1 MIVPMKKVT
10 LYALKREKDELLL
23 SLQRCGELMIVST
36 EDSAPQDGFSE
47 ASEALRRTKD
57 TLGFVDKRV
66 GKRSMFSPRPEV
78 EPKALLFV
86 DPKLEKLQSR
96 AYELERALSENSA
109 KESALAAEAAAVAPW
124 ISLDV
129 PVEELKNTKKV
140 AVFTGGIPE
149 LSLSSLTALA
159 EEFDS
164 VVQPLGEGAEGR
176 VVVLYCPKDRA
187 EEMIEAAKAAGY
199 VPVSPPRIRGL
210 PKDRAAAID
219 KKLEALR
226 NERGALED
234 SLKQLADQR
243 DNLEILCDQ
252 QATDFERRSTQATTT
267 DYTFCLKGWVMAK
280 KEEKVRKAVES
291 VTDAFVIS
299 FEDPAEDEQPPTVA
313 KNNKFVTPFETIT
326 DMFSRPDPREVDP
339 NPVLAP
345 WYWLIFG
352 MMMADAG
359 YGLVLALASGLLIK
373 IGKPRGEFGK
383 LMKVLLYS
391 SITTAFWGVMFG
403 SYFGAAWFPPVL
415 FVPLDAPVPT
425 LLLCMVIGALHI
437 FSGIILA
444 MVNCFRAGD
453 WKAAIF
459 DHLPWIVLLTGL
471 GFLFLEPLAKAGGFM
486 ALGGAAVIVLTA
498 GRSNKGIKKITGG
511 ILSLYGVTGQLSDIL
526 SYSRILALALSSGV
540 VAMVFNL
547 LAGMVQ
553 GSVLGF
559 ILSVL
564 IYLIGH
570 AFNLVMGLLSAYVH
584 ASRLQYIEFFGKF
597 YHGNGHA
604 FTPMSVRATHVDLK

>member
-10 LYALKREKDELLL
+10 LYALRGQKDELLL
-23 SLQRCGELMIVST
+23 SLQRCGELMVVST
-36 EDSAPQDGFSE
+36 EDSAPQEGFSE

-57 TLGFVDKRV
+57 TLGFVDRSA

-78 EPKALLFV
+78 EQKTLLFV
-86 DPKLEKLQSR
+86 DPELEKLQNR
-96 AYELERALSENSA
+96 AYALERALGENAA
-109 KESALAAEAAAVAPW
+109 KEGALAAEAAAVAPW
-124 ISLDV
+124 VLLDV

-140 AVFTGGIPE
+140 AVYTGSIPE
-149 LSLSSLTALA
+149 LALPSLTALE

-164 VVQPLGEGAEGR
+164 AVQPLGEGAEGR
-176 VVVLYCPKDRA
+176 IAVLYCVKNRA

-199 VPVSPPRIRGL
+199 VPIAPPRIQGL
-210 PKDRAAAID
+210 PKDHAAAIA
-219 KKLEALR
+219 KEREALQ
-226 NERGALED
+226 NEREALKA

-243 DNLEILCDQ
+243 DELEILCDQ
-252 QATDFERRSTQATTT
+252 RATDFERRSTQATTT
-267 DYTFCLKGWVMAK
+267 DYTFRLQGWVMAK

-291 VTDAFVIS
+291 VTDAFVLS
-299 FEDPAEDEQPPTVA
+299 FEDPAEEEQPPTVS
-313 KNNKFVTPFETIT
+313 KNNRFVTPFETIT

-352 MMMADAG
+352 MMMADTG
-359 YGLVLALASGLLIK
+359 YGLILALACGAFIK
-373 IGKPRGEFGK
+373 IRKPRGEFGK
-383 LMKVLLYS
+383 LLKVLLYS
-391 SITTAFWGVMFG
+391 SITTAFWGIMFG
-403 SYFGAAWFPPVL
+403 SYFGASWFPPVL

-425 LLLCMVIGALHI
+425 LLLCMVIGAFHI
-437 FSGIILA
+437 FSGIILS
-444 MVNCFRAGD
+444 MVNCFRAKD

-459 DHLPWIVLLTGL
+459 DNLSWIVLLTGL
-471 GFLFLEPLAKAGGFM
+471 GFLFLEPLAEAGKFM
-486 ALGGAAVIVLTA
+486 ALGGAAIIVLTA
-498 GRSNKGIKKITGG
+498 GRSNRGIKKITGG

-559 ILSVL
+559 VVSIL

-570 AFNLVMGLLSAYVH
+570 AFNLAMGLLSAYVH

-597 YHGNGHA
+597 YQGNGHA
-604 FTPMSVRATHVDLK
+604 FTPMSVQAAHVDLK

>member
-10 LYALKREKDELLL
+10 LYALKHEKDELLL
-23 SLQRCGELMIVST
+23 SLQRCGELMVVST

-47 ASEALRRTKD
+47 ASEALRRTRD
-57 TLGFVDKRV
+57 TLGFVDKSV

-78 EPKALLFV
+78 EQKALLFV
-86 DPKLEKLQSR
+86 DPELDKLQSR
-96 AYELERALSENSA
+96 AFELERALSENSA

-124 ISLDV
+124 VLLDV
-129 PVEELKNTKKV
+129 PVEEKHQKGRRFHPE
-140 AVFTGGIPE
+140 ASPSFPVFADR
-149 LSLSSLTALA
+149 LRR
-159 EEFDS
+159 EFDS

-199 VPVSPPRIRGL
+199 VPVSPPRFRGL
-210 PKDRAAAID
+210 PKDRAAAIAE
-219 KKLEALR
+219 KREALQK
-226 NERGALED
+226 ERGALKD

-252 QATDFERRSTQATTT
+252 RATDCERRSTQATTT

-313 KNNKFVTPFETIT
+313 KNSRFVTPFETIT

-352 MMMADAG
+352 MMMADTG
-359 YGLVLALASGLLIK
+359 YGLVLALASGLFIK

-403 SYFGAAWFPPVL
+403 SYFGATWFPPVL
-415 FVPLDAPVPT
+415 FIPLDAPVPT

-437 FSGIILA
+437 FSGIILS

-459 DHLPWIVLLTGL
+459 DNLSWIVLLTGL
-471 GFLFLEPLAKAGGFM
+471 GFLFLEPLAEAGKFM
-486 ALGGAAVIVLTA
+486 ALGGAADH
-498 GRSNKGIKKITGG
+498 RSDRRKKQQGIKKITGG

-559 ILSVL
+559 IMSVL

-570 AFNLVMGLLSAYVH
+570 AFNLAMGLLSAYVH

-604 FTPMSVRATHVDLK
+604 FTPMSVRAAHVDLK

>member
-10 LYALKREKDELLL
+10 LYALKQEKDELLL
-23 SLQRCGELMIVST
+23 SLQRCGELMVVST

-47 ASEALRRTKD
+47 ASEALRRTRD
-57 TLGFVDKRV
+57 TLGFVDKSV

-78 EPKALLFV
+78 EQKALLFV
-86 DPKLEKLQSR
+86 DPELEKLQSR
-96 AYELERALSENSA
+96 AFELERALSENSA

-124 ISLDV
+124 VLLDV

-149 LSLSSLTALA
+149 LSLSSLTALE

-176 VVVLYCPKDRA
+176 VVVLYSPKDRA

-199 VPVSPPRIRGL
+199 VPVSPPRFRGL
-210 PKDRAAAID
+210 PKDRAAAIAE
-219 KKLEALR
+219 KREALQK
-226 NERGALED
+226 ERGALKD

-252 QATDFERRSTQATTT
+252 RATDCERRSTQATTT
-267 DYTFCLKGWVMAK
+267 DYTFCLRGWVMAK

-313 KNNKFVTPFETIT
+313 KNSRFVTPFETIT

-352 MMMADAG
+352 MMMADTG
-359 YGLVLALASGLLIK
+359 YGLVLALASGLFIK

-403 SYFGAAWFPPVL
+403 SYFGATWFPPVL
-415 FVPLDAPVPT
+415 FIPLDAPVPT

-437 FSGIILA
+437 FSGIILS

-459 DHLPWIVLLTGL
+459 DNLSWIVLLTGL
-471 GFLFLEPLAKAGGFM
+471 GFLFLEPLAEAGKFM

-559 ILSVL
+559 IMSVL

-570 AFNLVMGLLSAYVH
+570 AFNLAMGLLSAYVH

-604 FTPMSVRATHVDLK
+604 FTPMSVRAAHVDLK